1 MNPSRRRPTLLYRFV
16 IATTW
21 IFFRLFYRHRVYG
34 IEHVIPG
41 PAIIAANH
49 ASFLDPPLLAISVP
63 EEVFFL
69 ARKTLFKGW
78 FGRFISAVN
87 ARPVSG
93 AAGDVRVFRE
103 VEAVLKDGGKLI
115 LFPEGTRSMT
125 GELGTIKGGIS
136 IIVVNTGCAIIPTY
150 IVGAYEIWGRSRKLP
165 KLFGRTACVFGT
177 AITWD
182 RYSSLEKKAAQHKFA
197 EDLRESILA
206 LKSWYENGAIG
217 NPP

>member
-1 MNPSRRRPTLLYRFV
+1 MKSSKRRPTLLYRFV
-16 IATTW
+16 IATTR
-21 IFFRLFYRHRVYG
+21 FFCRLLYRHRVYG
-34 IEHVIPG
+34 VEHVVPG
-41 PAIIAANH
+41 PAIVAANH

-103 VEAVLKDGGKLI
+103 VEAVLKGGGKLI
-115 LFPEGTRSMT
+115 LFPEGTRSMS

-136 IIVVNTGCAIIPTY
+136 IIVVNTGCAIIPAY
-150 IVGAYEIWGRSRKLP
+150 IAGAYEIWGRSRKLP

-182 RYSSLEKKAAQHKFA
+182 KYSALEKKAAQQQFA
-197 EDLRESILA
+197 DDLRASILS
-206 LKSWYENGAIG
+206 LKSWYEAGANGS
-217 NPP
+217 PP